1 MKTKLLKSSFIA
13 GVATLAASSASA
25 IVELDVTSVISQIG
39 APGDPFVAPSVGQ
52 LARYNIN
59 LFDTESSASRA
70 ATLQVELVSFD
81 SGLTSHSISTGQGG
95 NSSRVGI
102 SLFGGST
109 NRAAVY
115 QFSFFNTT
123 AFTNPLPISNSVMQ
137 VSDID
142 QAETVSVRTFAFSG
156 ATLNNPTDLQ
166 ITTPD
171 PFITAKNTIGENSDK
186 NDPKAA
192 ANFNSIANVT
202 TFQLG
207 FI

>member
-1 MKTKLLKSSFIA
+1 
-13 GVATLAASSASA
+13 
-25 IVELDVTSVISQIG
+25 
-39 APGDPFVAPSVGQ
+39 
-52 LARYNIN
+52 
-59 LFDTESSASRA
+59 
-70 ATLQVELVSFD
+70 
-81 SGLTSHSISTGQGG
+81 
-95 NSSRVGI
+95 
-102 SLFGGST
+102 
-109 NRAAVY
+109 
-115 QFSFFNTT
+115 
-123 AFTNPLPISNSVMQ
+123 MQ